1 MLKLL
6 MALTASLTLVADM
19 AEAHGPSRQKTSQ
32 EVTLNATPDE
42 VWAVIGNYA
51 DLGWYPGVAAVD
63 APDGNA
69 KDSVRT
75 VTLETGTVLSEEL
88 TKYDAAKRTMSF
100 RRTADD
106 VAVLPATNFS
116 TVMTVKDA
124 GGKALVEF
132 RGAYYRGFPNNDP
145 PPELSDEA
153 ATAAVNAFYQVGISA
168 LTQRFG
174 AAE

>member
-1 MLKLL
+1 MRKLL
-6 MALTASLTLVADM
+6 MALTASLALVAGT

-42 VWAVIGNYA
+42 VWAVIGNYN
-51 DLGWYPGVAAVD
+51 DLGWYPGVLGVE
-63 APDGNA
+63 APDGNT
-69 KDSVRT
+69 KDGVRT
-75 VTLETGTVLSEEL
+75 VTLDGGTVLTEEL

-106 VAVLPATNFS
+106 LDVLPATNFS

-145 PPELSDEA
+145 PPDLNDEA
-153 ATAAVNAFYQVGISA
+153 ATAAVNAFYQVGIAA
-168 LTQRFG
+168 LTQKFG
-174 AAE
+174 TAE

>member
-1 MLKLL
+1 MRKFL
-6 MALTASLTLVADM
+6 MALTASLALVAGI

-32 EVTLNATPDE
+32 EVTLNATPEE
-42 VWAVIGNYA
+42 VWAVIGNFN
-51 DLGWYPGVAAVD
+51 DLGWYPGVAAVA
-63 APDGNA
+63 APSGNT
-69 KDSVRT
+69 KDDVRT
-75 VTLETGTVLSEEL
+75 VTLESGTVLTEEL
-88 TKYDAAKRTMSF
+88 TKYDATKRTMSF
-100 RRTADD
+100 RRTVDD
-106 VAVLPATNFS
+106 VMVLPATNFS

-153 ATAAVNAFYQVGISA
+153 ATAAVNAFYQVAIAA
-168 LTQRFG
+168 LTEKFG